1 MTVKKINGEDVYWG
15 TDGMQVFAT
24 TCMSCN
30 MTVAG
35 QKENIPNN
43 TGGTRGMVF
52 YEDQITVN
60 MEVLCDV
67 AATAPVSG
75 DSITVDGITCY
86 VTNVEKRAANR
97 DFQKLAITAETSATM
112 LGDE

>member
-1 MTVKKINGEDVYWG
+1 MTVKKIKGEDVRWG
-15 TDGMQVFAT
+15 TDGLQTVAT
-24 TCMSCN
+24 TCLSCN
-30 MTVAG
+30 TSLAA
-35 QKENIPNN
+35 QKENIPDN

-112 LGDE
+112 LGEE